1 MEWTFLFAIQKKS
14 QKVGEP
20 FVSFLYVFSL
30 EQTFWSFLEDKWSFQ
45 SSKYSLT
52 RKNTQNRE
60 LLLYDCIIKLTG
72 PVNAD
77 INNIELKVCIA

>member
-30 EQTFWSFLEDKWSFQ
+30 K
-45 SSKYSLT
+45 
-52 RKNTQNRE
+52 
-60 LLLYDCIIKLTG
+60 
-72 PVNAD
+72 D
-77 INNIELKVCIA
+77 I